1 MSDQQTRWSISS
13 TVQPGR
19 RSRITQDL
27 VLAGEL
33 VRRNPSRVERSVDIS
48 QRGPFQPSPVSDP
61 PGRRRF
67 WLPTIIPDQRI
78 PRSERQN
85 EEENLIHR
93 EDHKNQNELT
103 EFSLYKSKTDREIK
117 DLKNALSQ
125 KEKENKSLHN
135 IIDHTIDEMNT
146 LTQSN
151 ICITEELH
159 QWLGMLLKTKWL
171 IDRIKDVGGIN
182 SETSKEVLFQCFDDI
197 SIPEINEEIWS
208 QYISSR
214 LKEWSEDEDD
224 SSSEEE
230 DSSEGDDLDERED
243 RGGSIDLHIDSSV
256 LPNIVQNSTPHR
268 LIPSEEQRRYMLRL
282 E

>member
-1 MSDQQTRWSISS
+1 
-13 TVQPGR
+13 
-19 RSRITQDL
+19 
-27 VLAGEL
+27 
-33 VRRNPSRVERSVDIS
+33 
-48 QRGPFQPSPVSDP
+48 
-61 PGRRRF
+61 
-67 WLPTIIPDQRI
+67 
-78 PRSERQN
+78 
-85 EEENLIHR
+85 
-93 EDHKNQNELT
+93 
-103 EFSLYKSKTDREIK
+103 
-117 DLKNALSQ
+117 
-125 KEKENKSLHN
+125 
-135 IIDHTIDEMNT
+135 MNT